1 MIKNTAISTLPI
13 LHHHVNWNRELSV
26 SQLTLFRSF
35 VCRLNWVVQGTRPDA
50 AFNMIDLSTNMKN
63 ACEKDL
69 VQVQK
74 VIGYLKNNPLF
85 ICYAKLCQYKSWN
98 IVIFTDASY
107 ANLSDGVTSVGAYV
121 IFLVDSN
128 NNCC

>member
-1 MIKNTAISTLPI
+1 MTRFQPGKSEHTNFKYIGFNVNQTTTSTTINQIDYIKNTAISTLPI
-13 LHHHVNWNRELSV
+13 LHHNVNGNQELSV

-35 VCRLNWVVQGTRPDA
+35 VRHFNWVVQGTRPDV

-74 VIGYLKNNPLF
+74 VI
-85 ICYAKLCQYKSWN
+85 
-98 IVIFTDASY
+98 
-107 ANLSDGVTSVGAYV
+107 
-121 IFLVDSN
+121 
-128 NNCC
+128 